1 LADRFKLVIRRETKE
16 MPLYHLVVGRN
27 GHKLKEYTG
36 DDPHGG
42 IRGNRPGEIIGERA
56 SLYGLIANLTGML
69 GRPVLDRTG
78 LTGRYDFKLEWTPD
92 MLPGG
97 KGPDGP
103 GEKVDASAPEFSAP
117 SLFSALQDQLGLKLE
132 PQKGP
137 VEVFVIV
144 SAEKPAAN

>member
-1 LADRFKLVIRRETKE
+1 MI
-16 MPLYHLVVGRN
+16 
-27 GHKLKEYTG
+27 
-36 DDPHGG
+36 
-42 IRGNRPGEIIGERA
+42 
-56 SLYGLIANLTGML
+56 
-69 GRPVLDRTG
+69 GRPVIDRTG
-78 LTGRYDFKLEWTPD
+78 LTGRYDFKLECTPD

-132 PQKGP
+132 PHKGP
-137 VEVFVIV
+137 VEVFLIV